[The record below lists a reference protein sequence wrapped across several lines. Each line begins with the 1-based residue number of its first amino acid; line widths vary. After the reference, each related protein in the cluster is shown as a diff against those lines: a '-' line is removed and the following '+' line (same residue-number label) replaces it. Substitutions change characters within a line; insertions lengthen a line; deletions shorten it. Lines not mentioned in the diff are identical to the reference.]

1 MSNNYEFD
9 EVFFDETNLQV
20 SMCVAG
26 FAIFFL
32 LCVIVVLM
40 WTVGGYG
47 QIMDEYLNL
56 RISTKSHR
64 HHTHSS
70 RHGSPSR
77 AGSMEASSTTP
88 TPASTLTS
96 APAATST
103 TTKHKQQTTNDNNNI
118 IKLAE
123 APVTPP
129 RVASLQQRRAIDELL
144 TSPDTKKLLRRLRRA
159 RPDLG

>member
-9 EVFFDETNLQV
+9 EVFFDETNLQI

-32 LCVIVVLM
+32 LCVIVILM

-47 QIMDEYLNL
+47 QVMDEYLNL

-64 HHTHSS
+64 HHTHGS
-70 RHGSPSR
+70 RHGSPSPTTRR
-77 AGSMEASSTTP
+77 AGSVEPSRTTIPSS
-88 TPASTLTS
+88 AST
-96 APAATST
+96 ATSNT
-103 TTKHKQQTTNDNNNI
+103 T
-118 IKLAE
+118 AE
-123 APVTPP
+123 TALSSVATEVPITPP